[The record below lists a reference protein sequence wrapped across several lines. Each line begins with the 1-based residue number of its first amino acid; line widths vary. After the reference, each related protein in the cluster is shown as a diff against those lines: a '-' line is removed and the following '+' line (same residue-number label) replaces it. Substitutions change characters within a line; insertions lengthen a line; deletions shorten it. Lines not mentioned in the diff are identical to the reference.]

1 MTGPGAPAAPT
12 PDDKLMAMLA
22 EPYAFALL
30 RWPAVLGLISGWDPG
45 WGAWLPVLLGLW
57 LLAMVLAAYG
67 GGRGW
72 AFGSLMLL
80 LDGLIALAWR
90 TYPSPWTLVWLL
102 PVFIALAAAQRSRIV
117 ACPPLS
123 LRGEFANVNSRL
135 EPRPPRPPDPTD

>member
-1 MTGPGAPAAPT
+1 
-12 PDDKLMAMLA
+12 
-22 EPYAFALL
+22 
-30 RWPAVLGLISGWDPG
+30 
-45 WGAWLPVLLGLW
+45 
-57 LLAMVLAAYG
+57 
-67 GGRGW
+67 
-72 AFGSLMLL
+72 MLL

-123 LRGEFANVNSRL
+123 LRGEFANVNSRP